1 MGGFEIV
8 ARSNAKFISFEGGE
22 GAGKSTQIQRLAAYI
37 ESCGKPVCTTREP
50 GGSIGAE
57 EIRGLL
63 VEGDADRWDSTTET
77 LLLAA
82 ARRSHMNDLIT
93 PALDNGDWVLCDRF
107 IDSTRAYQGYGQG
120 LDLAL
125 IAQLQEIAVGNFS
138 PDLTILLDISV
149 EDGLA
154 RAASR
159 GGAARYEQMDI
170 SMHLR
175 IREGFLKMA
184 AAEPDRFV
192 IVDAGQSIDAVSVE
206 IKNCIAGR
214 FGLN

>member
-8 ARSNAKFISFEGGE
+8 DRSKAKFISFEGGE
-22 GAGKSTQIQRLAAYI
+22 GAGKSTQIQQLAAYI
-37 ESCGKPVCTTREP
+37 ESCGKQVCTTREP
-50 GGSIGAE
+50 GGSVGAE
-57 EIRGLL
+57 EIRDLL
-63 VEGDADRWDSTTET
+63 VMGEADRWDSTTET

-93 PALDNGDWVLCDRF
+93 PALNNGDWVLCDRF
-107 IDSTRAYQGYGQG
+107 IDSTKAYQGYGQG
-120 LDLAL
+120 LDLAV
-125 IAQLQEIAVGNFS
+125 IARLREIAVGNFI
-138 PDLTILLDISV
+138 PALTILLDISV

-175 IREGFLKMA
+175 IRDGFLKMA
-184 AAEPDRFV
+184 AAEPNRF
-192 IVDAGQSIDAVSVE
+192 IIIDAGQSIDAVSAE

>member
-93 PALDNGDWVLCDRF
+93 PALDNGDWVLCDRS

>member
-8 ARSNAKFISFEGGE
+8 DRKNAKFISFEGGE

-37 ESCGKPVCTTREP
+37 ESCGIQVCTTREP

-57 EIRGLL
+57 EIRDLL
-63 VEGDADRWDSTTET
+63 VEGDADRWDPTTET

-93 PALDNGDWVLCDRF
+93 PALDSGDWILCDRF
-107 IDSTRAYQGYGQG
+107 IDSTKAYQGYGQG
-120 LDLAL
+120 LDLAI
-125 IAQLQEIAVGNFS
+125 IAQLREITVDNFI

-154 RAASR
+154 RAKSR

-170 SMHLR
+170 SMHFR
-175 IREGFLKMA
+175 IRDGFLKMA
-184 AAEPDRFV
+184 AAEPNRFV
-192 IVDAGQSIDAVSVE
+192 IVDAGQSIDAVSAE
-206 IKNCIAGR
+206 IKNCIAER

>member
-93 PALDNGDWVLCDRF
+93 PALNNGDWVLCDRS

>member
-1 MGGFEIV
+1 MV
-8 ARSNAKFISFEGGE
+8 DRSKAKFISFEGGE
-22 GAGKSTQIQRLAAYI
+22 GAGKSTQIQRLAVYI
-37 ESCGKPVCTTREP
+37 ESCGIQVCTTREP
-50 GGSIGAE
+50 GGSVGAE
-57 EIRGLL
+57 EIRDLL
-63 VEGDADRWDSTTET
+63 VEGDVDRWDSTTET

-82 ARRSHMNDLIT
+82 ARRSHMGDLIT
-93 PALDNGDWVLCDRF
+93 PALENGDWVLCDRF
-107 IDSTRAYQGYGQG
+107 IDSTKAYQGYGQG
-120 LDLAL
+120 LDLAV
-125 IAQLQEIAVGNFS
+125 IAQLQEIAVGNFI

>member
-1 MGGFEIV
+1 MGGIQIV
-8 ARSNAKFISFEGGE
+8 ERSNAKFISFEGGE

-93 PALDNGDWVLCDRF
+93 PALDNGDWVLCDRS

>member
-1 MGGFEIV
+1 VGGLEIV
-8 ARSNAKFISFEGGE
+8 DRSKAKFISFEGGE
-22 GAGKSTQIQRLAAYI
+22 GAGKSTQIQRLAVYI
-37 ESCGKPVCTTREP
+37 ESCGIQVCTTREP
-50 GGSIGAE
+50 GGSVGAE
-57 EIRGLL
+57 EIRDLL
-63 VEGDADRWDSTTET
+63 VEGDVDRWDSTTET

-82 ARRSHMNDLIT
+82 ARRSHMGDLIT
-93 PALDNGDWVLCDRF
+93 PALENGDWVLCDRF
-107 IDSTRAYQGYGQG
+107 IDSTKAYQGYGQG
-120 LDLAL
+120 LDLAV
-125 IAQLQEIAVGNFS
+125 IAQLQEIAVGNFI

>member
-1 MGGFEIV
+1 VGGFEIV

-93 PALDNGDWVLCDRF
+93 PALDNGDWVLCDRS

>member
-1 MGGFEIV
+1 MGGLEIV
-8 ARSNAKFISFEGGE
+8 DRSKAKFISFEGGE
-22 GAGKSTQIQRLAAYI
+22 GAGKSTQIQRLAVYI
-37 ESCGKPVCTTREP
+37 ESCGIQVCTTREP
-50 GGSIGAE
+50 GGSVGAE
-57 EIRGLL
+57 EIRDLL
-63 VEGDADRWDSTTET
+63 VEGDVDRWDSTTET

-82 ARRSHMNDLIT
+82 ARRSHMGDLIT
-93 PALDNGDWVLCDRF
+93 PALENGDWVLCDRF
-107 IDSTRAYQGYGQG
+107 IDSTKAYQGYGQG
-120 LDLAL
+120 LDLAV
-125 IAQLQEIAVGNFS
+125 IAQLQEIAVGNFI

>member
-1 MGGFEIV
+1 MVE
-8 ARSNAKFISFEGGE
+8 RSNAKFISFEGGE

-37 ESCGKPVCTTREP
+37 ESCRKPVCTTREP

>member
-1 MGGFEIV
+1 MGCFEIV
-8 ARSNAKFISFEGGE
+8 ERSKSKFISFEGGE

-37 ESCGKPVCTTREP
+37 EACGEQVRTTREP
-50 GGSIGAE
+50 GGSVGAE
-57 EIRGLL
+57 EIRNLL
-63 VEGDADRWDSTTET
+63 VEGDADRWDSLTET
-77 LLLAA
+77 LLLSA
-82 ARRSHMNDLIT
+82 ARRSHMNHLIT
-93 PALDNGDWVLCDRF
+93 PALDSGDWVLCDRF
-107 IDSTRAYQGYGQG
+107 IDSTKAYQGYGQS
-120 LDLAL
+120 LDLAV
-125 IAQLQEIAVGNFS
+125 IDQLREIAVGNFI

-154 RAASR
+154 RAALR

-175 IREGFLKMA
+175 IRNGFLQMA
-184 AAEPDRFV
+184 AAEPNRFV
-192 IVDAGQSIDAVSVE
+192 IVDAGQSIDVVSTE

>member
-8 ARSNAKFISFEGGE
+8 ERSKAKFISFEGGE
-22 GAGKSTQIQRLAAYI
+22 GAGKSTQIERLATYLEAHD
-37 ESCGKPVCTTREP
+37 KQVCATREP
-50 GGSIGAE
+50 GGSVGAE
-57 EIRGLL
+57 EIRNLL
-63 VEGDADRWDSTTET
+63 VEGEADRWDSITET
-77 LLLAA
+77 LLLMA
-82 ARRSHMNDLIT
+82 ARRSHMNELIM
-93 PALDNGDWVLCDRF
+93 PALEGGDWVLCDRF
-107 IDSTRAYQGYGQG
+107 IDSTKAYQGYGQG
-120 LDLAL
+120 LDLAV
-125 IAQLQEIAVGNFS
+125 IAQLQGIAIGDFI

-170 SMHLR
+170 SMHHR
-175 IREGFLKMA
+175 IRGGFLQMA
-184 AAEPDRFV
+184 AAEPNRFV
-192 IVDAGQSIDAVSVE
+192 IVDAGQSFDAVSEE